1 MADTNETNVVVN
13 ISAKIDS
20 LQGQMAAASA
30 AVTEST
36 SAMKAS
42 FASLTAMVETV
53 MAPLL
58 AVTAILTGGKMFKDA
73 VAGTQEW
80 TRETLVLAR
89 TLGIATEEASIL
101 NVALDDIYVSTET
114 YTHAVQMMTRNIAT
128 GGKGF
133 DALGISTKDSN
144 GHLKASGQL
153 MTEVLDKL
161 NSLKQG
167 TDRNVAGL
175 TIFGRSWGEAQ
186 KLLKLNGEVMD
197 EARKKAES
205 LGLVVGTK
213 DVASYK
219 AYKAALNDVE
229 DAFKGMT
236 LAVGRELIP
245 MLTGLANWFKEIG
258 PAAIA
263 TFKFSWQLLVT
274 IIDTA
279 LAPLRVLADVLV
291 AVAHA
296 LSGDFA
302 AAGEALKEIP
312 GDLDIIGRM
321 IDRLNDKPLKITKQ
335 EKDSSGDEFDP
346 DKSKDESEKQLAV
359 WKTQLEEKK
368 ALEANWFSWDVAQ
381 EIEFWNRKFAETTR
395 GTKAYSAILA
405 ELNKLNKTSRKEQID
420 LDVDYAKYEM
430 TRAGDDL
437 AVKLKWAQA
446 IVDGQAAI
454 YGKGSR
460 EYVAA
465 LREVATVENTIREKQ
480 KKDAFEMFAPAT
492 AAWDSAFSKMLAGT
506 QSFAGSVRE
515 VVLGIGQT
523 FDKMILNFI
532 NNWIGSQA
540 KAFAIWASMKVK
552 ELFLH
557 NSIEQQ
563 KAASTAAAATAEVG
577 SNAAVAGSAAAATAA
592 QTPGIGWLIAIPAAL
607 AVVAGVMAMK
617 GSISSAAGG
626 WGNIPNDQMA
636 MVHKNEMILP
646 APLAESVRQMAAGGG
661 VAGGGDIHIHA
672 MDAGSFLDFAQA
684 NKGAFRTVITD
695 LARNNSL
702 NVGRI

>member
-42 FASLTAMVETV
+42 FASLATMVETV

-58 AVTAILTGGKMFKDA
+58 AVTAILSGGKMFKDA
-73 VAGTQEW
+73 VTGTQEW
-80 TRETLVLAR
+80 TKESLVLAR

-101 NVALDDIYVSTET
+101 NVALGDIYVSTET

-133 DALGISTKDSN
+133 DALGISTKDAN
-144 GHLKASGQL
+144 GELKASGQL

-197 EARKKAES
+197 EARKKAED
-205 LGLVVGTK
+205 LGLVVGGK

-245 MLTGLANWFKEIG
+245 MLTGLANWFKEVG

-263 TFKFSWQLLVT
+263 TFKFSWQLLVA

-321 IDRLNDKPLKITKQ
+321 IDRLNDKPLKIAKQ
-335 EKDSSGDEFDP
+335 EKDTSGEGFGGGE
-346 DKSKDESEKQLAV
+346 SKDESMKQV
-359 WKTQLEEKK
+359 EIWKTMLEEIK
-368 ALEANWFSWDVAQ
+368 AKQENFFTFSVTD
-381 EIEFWNRKFAETTR
+381 ELYFWQNKLAKAVQ
-395 GTKAYSAILA
+395 GTKAYSAVLA
-405 ELNKLNKTSRKEQID
+405 EVNRLSKQAMLEGNEASIDELKYQMMFNKEYLAGKLALAEQIH
-420 LDVDYAKYEM
+420 AIQTKM
-430 TRAGDDL
+430 FGDGS
-437 AVKLKWAQA
+437 KQE
-446 IVDGQAAI
+446 IAA
-454 YGKGSR
+454 R
-460 EYVAA
+460 
-465 LREVATVENTIREKQ
+465 REVAAVALEIAEKQ
-480 KKDAFEMFAPAT
+480 KKEAFDLFSPIT
-492 AAWDSAFSKMLAGT
+492 ASWDSAFSKMLAGT
-506 QSFAGSVRE
+506 QSFAGSMRE
-515 VVLGIGQT
+515 IIGGIGQT
-523 FDKMILNFI
+523 FDKMIMNFV

-563 KAASTAAAATAEVG
+563 KAESTVAAATKEVEA
-577 SNAAVAGSAAAATAA
+577 NAVVAGSEAAKTAA
-592 QTPGIGWLIAIPAAL
+592 DVPGIGWLIAVPAAL

-617 GSISSAAGG
+617 GSISYAAGG

-646 APLAESVRQMAAGGG
+646 APLAESVRTMAAGGG
-661 VAGGGDIHIHA
+661 AAGGGDIHIHA
-672 MDAGSFLDFAQA
+672 MDAGRFLDFAQA